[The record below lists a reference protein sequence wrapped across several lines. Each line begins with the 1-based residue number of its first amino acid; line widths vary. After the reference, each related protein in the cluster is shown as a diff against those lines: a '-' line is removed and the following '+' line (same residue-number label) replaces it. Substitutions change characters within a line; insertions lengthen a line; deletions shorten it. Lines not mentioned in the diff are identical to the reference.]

1 MTVTTIPE
9 RLAAVRSRIEAAAR
23 RSGRH
28 PDEITLVAVTK
39 NVETARIMDAVD
51 AGVRDFGENYVSE
64 ALAKQLALSSNDAA
78 VRWHFIGHLQRNK
91 VKDVIDRFA
100 LIQSID
106 SLPLARELG
115 ARAHQFG
122 HDARIL
128 LQVKLD
134 TSLTKFGIGIED
146 TVLTAREASEI
157 PGIEVVGLMGMAPF
171 FEEAE
176 LARSYFRSLR
186 MVYENLPRES
196 RQILSMGMTADFEVA
211 IEEGATMVRIG
222 AAIFGPRATPG

>member
-1 MTVTTIPE
+1 M
-9 RLAAVRSRIEAAAR
+9 AAAR

-39 NVETARIMDAVD
+39 NVEIARIKDALI
-51 AGVRDFGENYVSE
+51 AGVRDCGENYVSE
-64 ALAKQLALSSNDAA
+64 ALAKQQDFSANDT
-78 VRWHFIGHLQRNK
+78 VVSWHFIGHLQRNK
-91 VKDVIDRFA
+91 VKDVVDRFA

-115 ARAHQFG
+115 ARAHRSG
-122 HDARIL
+122 HEARIL

-134 TSLTKFGIGIED
+134 TSRTKFGVGIED
-146 TVLTAREASEI
+146 TVLTARAASEI
-157 PGIEVVGLMGMAPF
+157 PGIQVVGLMGMAPF

-186 MVYENLPRES
+186 TLYEKLPPES

-222 AAIFGPRATPG
+222 SAIFGPRSTPG